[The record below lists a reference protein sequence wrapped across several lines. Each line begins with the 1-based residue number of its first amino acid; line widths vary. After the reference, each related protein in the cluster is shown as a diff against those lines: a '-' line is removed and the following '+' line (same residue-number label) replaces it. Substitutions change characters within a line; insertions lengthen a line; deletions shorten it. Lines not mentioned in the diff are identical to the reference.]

1 MTFAEA
7 VIKHRQAKG
16 LTQERL
22 AELSNLSLRTVQR
35 IESDTVNP
43 RAVTVELICN
53 VLEFQYPEPEP
64 PKPQKPARNKILWS
78 LVAVLVIGVI
88 AVAMFL
94 SPKQE
99 EPIGVQ
105 YKSNSTAV
113 TELIF
118 KADLAELKKI
128 DWEESFELFAE
139 NDPST
144 PVTVGFVLQESAMMD
159 TLEIKDFEFT
169 MTTTTDKLDEI
180 AEKMENTLNK
190 ITPKP

>member
-53 VLEFQYPEPEP
+53 VLEFQYPEPEL
-64 PKPQKPARNKILWS
+64 PKPQKPVRHKILWS

-99 EPIGVQ
+99 ESIGVQ

-144 PVTVGFVLQESAMMD
+144 PVTVGFVLQEPAMMD
-159 TLEIKDFEFT
+159 TLEIKDFKFT

-180 AEKMENTLNK
+180 AEKMENTLKK